1 MRRDKTSRR
10 APEARDCNDCVTTT
24 VYPFPL
30 VYNRVIIRYMENE
43 TNFLNKIAG
52 NIVVAM
58 LVVGVPAFIL
68 SVLYRMVMCW
78 GGNGSNTT
86 YCM

>member
-1 MRRDKTSRR
+1 MK
-10 APEARDCNDCVTTT
+10 NDTD
-24 VYPFPL
+24 
-30 VYNRVIIRYMENE
+30 
-43 TNFLNKIAG
+43 FLNKIAG

-78 GGNGSNTT
+78 GGNGPNTT

>member
-1 MRRDKTSRR
+1 
-10 APEARDCNDCVTTT
+10 
-24 VYPFPL
+24 
-30 VYNRVIIRYMENE
+30 MEND
-43 TNFLNKIAG
+43 TDFLNKIAG

-78 GGNGSNTT
+78 GGAGSNTT